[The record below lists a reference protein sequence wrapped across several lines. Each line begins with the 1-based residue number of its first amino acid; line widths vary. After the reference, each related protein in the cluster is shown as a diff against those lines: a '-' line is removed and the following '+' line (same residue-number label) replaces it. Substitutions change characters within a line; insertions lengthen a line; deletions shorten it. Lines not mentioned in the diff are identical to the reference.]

1 MPDKKEDNLELN
13 INGSE
18 KNNKT
23 KSVCWPVISCT
34 FVTMQQ
40 LKKNKT
46 KYVSIFDKKNF

>member
-1 MPDKKEDNLELN
+1 MPDKKIDNLELN
-13 INGSE
+13 INGNE

-46 KYVSIFDKKNF
+46 KYVSIFDNKNF